1 MANQD
6 TEDKARE
13 ANKRLQEE
21 GAARMNKH
29 RVYSEP
35 MEVWPPNIQ
44 LMVERG
50 YFNPKE
56 ESPLK
61 NHDWRE
67 DIVDKYNQMKSG
79 PEVRATCRC
88 GEALHGD
95 ATSERAPSGHSG
107 DGRGS
112 WQPRSP
118 DPGSQPHRGGQDQHP
133 ADAHP
138 IEPRT
143 GEAHGGQM
151 DQGSPCRGGH
161 RVAYLGRGQAAGPQA
176 LDLPGGPH
184 TPLME
189 VAGAWTV

>member
-1 MANQD
+1 
-6 TEDKARE
+6 
-13 ANKRLQEE
+13 
-21 GAARMNKH
+21 MNKH

-67 DIVDKYNQMKSG
+67 DIVDKYNQMKS
-79 PEVRATCRC
+79 
-88 GEALHGD
+88 ALKYGQP
-95 ATSERAPSGHSG
+95 AGAAKLFTEMPLPSERPQGHSG
-107 DGRGS
+107 DGRGELAAP
-112 WQPRSP
+112 QPP
-118 DPGSQPHRGGQDQHP
+118 TT
-133 ADAHP
+133 DAHP

-151 DQGSPCRGGH
+151 DQGSPRRGGH
-161 RVAYLGRGQAAGPQA
+161 RVAYLGQRASRLGPQA
-176 LDLPGGPH
+176 PDLPGGPH
-184 TPLME
+184 TPLWKLPE
-189 VAGAWTV
+189 RGQCDGGVL